1 VRRVEGRE
9 NKEEAYIHGDGY
21 HHELCIKADERFV
34 LCESMVVYQPLVDDS
49 EEEVVQSG
57 INEEDEDLGGS
68 VPVGVDL
75 DEAIFKLA
83 KLEGHI

>member
-1 VRRVEGRE
+1 M
-9 NKEEAYIHGDGY
+9 
-21 HHELCIKADERFV
+21 V
-34 LCESMVVYQPLVDDS
+34 LYQPLVDDS

-83 KLEGHI
+83 KLEGRI